1 MNAYASARAANLAK
15 MGRHGDTHLLH
26 VSTGELRDLARL
38 GHLSKN
44 PETGL
49 PEAFGLGSITHA
61 ISGAVSGIGNALS
74 GGGGRFGRLL
84 STVAAPIQSTASAVT
99 HPVDTVQNFG
109 ANLRTNPL
117 GTFTGGLGG
126 SALGTGGFD
135 YYGRT
140 PQQNQAGL
148 GGLERMIGTG
158 TAGLAG
164 GPLVGA
170 GVKAGINALGGGA
183 AGLPQQRVPM
193 AAAGTGAGSD
203 APWGVNPTDPNT
215 MRALD
220 ASGGGSAVGG
230 LLGAGANLL
239 GSNEA
244 LKSYEE
250 AQHNAENAGRF
261 TPYNVYSGMGS
272 TTFGPNSVTG
282 SLSPQYQGI
291 QGSLLSNASG
301 ALGAG
306 AQDPQTL
313 SNNYYG
319 MLQKQAS
326 PYEAQDRANALAQ
339 LQATGTTGLGVGGD
353 ALSGPSNPL
362 YSSLLRAQSDAALQR
377 QIQAQTMAQT
387 VANSTQQRGLNY
399 LNAGAGLDQLGLQNA
414 QLGGQLGAIQTQ
426 GALGGAK
433 LAQPGILGQGATKGG
448 ALGGLGSSLGGIG
461 GLLSKFGGSL
471 GNLANSSTLFGSGGL
486 SGMIGGVGS
495 NVGSWFGGGPQQVG
509 LPGQDIL
516 EDPTQLQDAGSGIFD
531 QLGNASDWWA

>member
-1 MNAYASARAANLAK
+1 MRAYASKSAADLAR

-49 PEAFGLGSITHA
+49 PEAFGLSSIVHTFTDP
-61 ISGAVSGIGNALS
+61 IRGAVNTL
-74 GGGGRFGRLL
+74 
-84 STVAAPIQSTASAVT
+84 T
-99 HPVDTVQNFG
+99 HPGTWRNSLS
-109 ANLRTNPL
+109 NLQANPL
-117 GTFTGGLGG
+117 GTVTGNLGG
-126 SALGTGGFD
+126 SALGSGGVD
-135 YYGRT
+135 YLGRT

-148 GGLERMIGTG
+148 GGLERMVGTG
-158 TAGLAG
+158 VAGLAG

-193 AAAGTGAGSD
+193 AAAGAGAGSD
-203 APWGVNPTDPNT
+203 APWGVNPSNAGT
-215 MRALD
+215 
-220 ASGGGSAVGG
+220 ASGGGSALDGF
-230 LLGAGANLL
+230 LGAGANLL

-426 GALGGAK
+426 GALGGAR

-531 QLGNASDWWA
+531 QLGSASDWWA